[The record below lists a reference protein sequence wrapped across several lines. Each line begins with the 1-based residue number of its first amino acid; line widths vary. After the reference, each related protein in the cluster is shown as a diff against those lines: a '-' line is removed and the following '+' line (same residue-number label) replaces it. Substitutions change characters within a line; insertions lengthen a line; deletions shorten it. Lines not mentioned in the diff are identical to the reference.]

1 MISLYKDLKDNQIEI
16 LLFIK
21 KFTKLNG
28 FPPTIRE
35 ISDATKIKSTSTVHM
50 ELKILESLGYITRNG
65 SKSRGLEINS
75 DKEDE
80 VLRDRATFS
89 IPVIK
94 EITVSSLLSSIG
106 NIKGTFPI
114 AADLLTTEDYFA
126 YVADREFKELA
137 INVGDLLI
145 FSKQSNF
152 IPESINLVY
161 KNFSY
166 ELTKKLLNDES
177 SPLGVLEFIFKQFGR
192 KSF

>member
-1 MISLYKDLKDNQIEI
+1 MYKDLKDNQIEI

-21 KFTKLNG
+21 KFAKLNG

-65 SKSRGLEINS
+65 SKSRGLEINQN
-75 DKEDE
+75 KEDE
-80 VLRDRATFS
+80 VLRDRATLS

-114 AADLLTTEDYFA
+114 AADLMTSEDYFA
-126 YVADREFKELA
+126 YIADRGFNEFSIAE
-137 INVGDLLI
+137 GDLLI
-145 FSKQSNF
+145 FSKQREF
-152 IPESINLVY
+152 IPERINLIY

-166 ELTKKLLNDES
+166 DLIKKLPNDES

>member
-1 MISLYKDLKDNQIEI
+1 MYKDLKDNQIEI

-21 KFTKLNG
+21 KFAKLNG

-65 SKSRGLEINS
+65 SKSRGLEIIA

-80 VLRDRATFS
+80 VLRDRATLS

-114 AADLLTTEDYFA
+114 AADLMTTEDYFA
-126 YVADREFKELA
+126 YIADRGFKEFSIA
-137 INVGDLLI
+137 EGDLLI
-145 FSKQSNF
+145 FSKQREF
-152 IPESINLVY
+152 IPERINLIY

-166 ELTKKLLNDES
+166 DLTKKLPNDES
-177 SPLGVLEFIFKQFGR
+177 SPLGVLEFIFKQFGH

>member
-1 MISLYKDLKDNQIEI
+1 MYKDLKENQIEI

-50 ELKILESLGYITRNG
+50 ELKILESLGYISRNG
-65 SKSRGLEINS
+65 SKSRGLEINT

-80 VLRDRATFS
+80 VLRDRATLS

-114 AADLLTTEDYFA
+114 AADLLSSDDYFA
-126 YVADREFKELA
+126 YVADREFNDFSIAE
-137 INVGDLLI
+137 GDLLI
-145 FSKQSNF
+145 FSKQSEF
-152 IPESINLVY
+152 FPGSINLIY

-166 ELTKKLLNDES
+166 DLTKKLPNDES
-177 SPLGVLEFIFKQFGR
+177 SPLGVLEFTFKQFGR

>member
-1 MISLYKDLKDNQIEI
+1 MYKDLKDNQIEI

-21 KFTKLNG
+21 KFAKLNG

-65 SKSRGLEINS
+65 SKSRGLEIIA

-80 VLRDRATFS
+80 VLRDRATLS

-114 AADLLTTEDYFA
+114 AADLMTTEDYFA
-126 YVADREFKELA
+126 YIADRGFKEFSIA
-137 INVGDLLI
+137 EGDLLI
-145 FSKQSNF
+145 FSKQREF
-152 IPESINLVY
+152 IPERINLIY

-166 ELTKKLLNDES
+166 DLTKKLPNDES

>member
-1 MISLYKDLKDNQIEI
+1 MYKDLKENQIEI

-50 ELKILESLGYITRNG
+50 ELKILESLGYISRNG
-65 SKSRGLEINS
+65 SKSRGLEINA

-80 VLRDRATFS
+80 VLKDRATLS

-94 EITVSSLLSSIG
+94 EITVPSLLSAIG

-114 AADLLTTEDYFA
+114 AADLLPSDDYFA
-126 YVADREFKELA
+126 YVADREFKDFSIAEE
-137 INVGDLLI
+137 DLLI
-145 FSKQSNF
+145 FSKQSDF
-152 IPESINLVY
+152 IPERINLVY

-166 ELTKKLLNDES
+166 DLTKILPNDDS
-177 SPLGVLEFIFKQFGR
+177 SPLGVLEFIFKRFGY
-192 KSF
+192 KNF

>member
-1 MISLYKDLKDNQIEI
+1 MYKDLKDNQIEI

-21 KFTKLNG
+21 KFAKLNG

-65 SKSRGLEINS
+65 SKSRGLEIIA

-80 VLRDRATFS
+80 LLRDRTTLS

-114 AADLLTTEDYFA
+114 AADLMTSEDYFA
-126 YVADREFKELA
+126 YIADRGFNEFSIAE
-137 INVGDLLI
+137 GDLLI
-145 FSKQSNF
+145 FSKQREF
-152 IPESINLVY
+152 IPERINLIY

-166 ELTKKLLNDES
+166 DLIKKLPNDES

>member
-1 MISLYKDLKDNQIEI
+1 MYKDLKENQIEI

-65 SKSRGLEINS
+65 SKSRGIEINR
-75 DKEDE
+75 DNEDE
-80 VLRDRATFS
+80 VLRDRATLS

-106 NIKGTFPI
+106 NIKGTFPM
-114 AADLLTTEDYFA
+114 AADLLTSDDYFA
-126 YVADREFKELA
+126 YIADREFKEFSIA
-137 INVGDLLI
+137 EGDLLI
-145 FSKQSNF
+145 FSKQSDF
-152 IPESINLVY
+152 ISKRINLIY

-166 ELTKKLLNDES
+166 DITKILPNDES
-177 SPLGVLEFIFKQFGR
+177 SYLGVLEFVFKQFDR

>member
-1 MISLYKDLKDNQIEI
+1 MYKDLKENQIEI
-16 LLFIK
+16 LIFIK

-50 ELKILESLGYITRNG
+50 ELKILESLGYISRNG
-65 SKSRGLEINS
+65 SKSRGLEINA

-80 VLRDRATFS
+80 VLKDRATLS

-94 EITVSSLLSSIG
+94 EITVPSLLSSIG

-114 AADLLTTEDYFA
+114 AADLLSSDDYFA
-126 YVADREFKELA
+126 YVAEREFKDFSIAE
-137 INVGDLLI
+137 GDLLI
-145 FSKQSNF
+145 FSKQSDF
-152 IPESINLVY
+152 IPERINLFY

-166 ELTKKLLNDES
+166 DITKILPNDDS
-177 SPLGVLEFIFKQFGR
+177 SPLGVLEFIFKQFGY
-192 KSF
+192 KNF